1 MAVWGWFLLAAALE
15 ISGCYTFWLW
25 LRLEKSILW
34 LVPGVMCLVL
44 FAFVLTRI
52 ETDYAGRAYA
62 AYGGIYIVS
71 SLLWL
76 SIVEGTRPQ
85 FSDIFGALVCISG
98 AAIIMYGGRI

>member
-1 MAVWGWFLLAAALE
+1 MAAWGWFLFAAVLE

-34 LVPGVMCLVL
+34 LIPGVISLIL

-85 FSDIFGALVCISG
+85 FSDIFGALVCITG